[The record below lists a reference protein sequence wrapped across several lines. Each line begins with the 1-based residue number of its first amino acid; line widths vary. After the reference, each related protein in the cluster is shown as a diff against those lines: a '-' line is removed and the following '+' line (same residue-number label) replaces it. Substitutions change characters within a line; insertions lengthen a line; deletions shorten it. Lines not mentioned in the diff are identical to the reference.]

1 MQRPDTPNFA
11 NPQHFGLYLKIALGI
26 GVLLLLS
33 TAYYSVP
40 AESEA
45 IKLRFGRIVQ
55 EGIRPGLH
63 FKIPFGIEQVDVKPV
78 LRQLKLEFGYA
89 TPGASNPR
97 QYGESDEQELV
108 ASMVTGDLNA
118 VHVEW
123 VIQYRITNLKDYLY
137 RAREPEATLRDSAES
152 VMREVVG
159 DRTVDETITVGRL
172 DMEAECKKK
181 LQALTQVYSLG
192 LGIELVQLKG
202 VNPPQ
207 SVRASFD
214 SVNQAKQEREKSINV
229 ALGERNKVIPKAK
242 GEALQLVAEAK
253 GEALKRV
260 NEAKGD
266 ADRFT
271 AVFKAY
277 QEAPDIT
284 RRRLYLETMGKVL
297 PLVGK
302 KVILDSSASNVL
314 PFLPLGEN
322 SGVSTTPKAVVPLR
336 R

>member
-11 NPQHFGLYLKIALGI
+11 SPQHFGLYLKIALGI
-26 GVLLLLS
+26 GALLLLS
-33 TAYYSVP
+33 STYYSVP

-45 IKLRFGRIVQ
+45 VKLRFGAIV
-55 EGIRPGLH
+55 EERIRPGLH
-63 FKIPFGIEQVDVKPV
+63 FKLPFGIEQIDVKPV
-78 LRQLKLEFGYA
+78 LRQLKLEFGYS
-89 TPGASNPR
+89 TPGGSNLK
-97 QYGESDEQELV
+97 QYGQAEEQELV
-108 ASMVTGDLNA
+108 SSMVTGDLNA

-123 VIQYRITNLKDYLY
+123 VVQYRITELKDYLY
-137 RAREPEATLRDSAES
+137 KAREPEETLRDSAES

-159 DRTVDETITVGRL
+159 DRTVDETITIGRL
-172 DMEAECKKK
+172 EMEEECKKK
-181 LQALTQVYSLG
+181 LQALTKVYG
-192 LGIELVQLKG
+192 LGITIELVQLKG

-207 SVRASFD
+207 RVRPSFD
-214 SVNQAKQEREKSINV
+214 SVNQAKQEREKAINI
-229 ALGERNKVIPKAK
+229 ALGERNKIIPKAK

-284 RRRLYLETMGKVL
+284 RRRLYLETMEKIL
-297 PLVGK
+297 PLFGK

-314 PFLPLGEN
+314 PFLPLGD
-322 SGVSTTPKAVVPLR
+322 GPLVSPTPPVVPQR